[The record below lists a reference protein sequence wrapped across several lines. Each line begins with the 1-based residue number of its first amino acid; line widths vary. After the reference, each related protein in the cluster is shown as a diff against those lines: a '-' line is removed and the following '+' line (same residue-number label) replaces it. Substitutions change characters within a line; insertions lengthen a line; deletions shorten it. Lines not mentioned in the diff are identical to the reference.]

1 MRSRL
6 RREHGQIGKTLR
18 PVNDLPVS
26 FPPQNAFYSGECWG
40 RCCEIEYAQE
50 HGQIG
55 KSQQPSSMTR
65 SAHAITHLIP
75 EVRPFP
81 GQRFALFKN
90 APGVFVPG
98 VGRFPLLTVFPA
110 R

>member
-6 RREHGQIGKTLR
+6 RREHGQIGKSLR

-26 FPPQNAFYSGECWG
+26 FLRRTLFIAESAGVVAV
-40 RCCEIEYAQE
+40 RSSMRRE

-55 KSQQPSSMTR
+55 KSQKPSSMTR